1 MGLVEIP
8 FLALETALVIAW
20 LLARA
25 ALWVKRGH
33 LDWRRELLSLLML
46 VNIAVILRFTMFPFD
61 TVDGHVQPLPFD
73 SALAFPP
80 RLNLVPFAEFFTY
93 GSSRDTLVNILG
105 NCAMF
110 VPTGI
115 VLPIVYPKLDS
126 FAKVVGA
133 GALLSLVIEIVQL
146 PFHTRVTDVNDLM
159 LNTAGV
165 IIGCSLY
172 MLLKSRSHRGQ
183 RPGGRTRTASPRSMS
198 QRSTTTP
205 AER

>member
-1 MGLVEIP
+1 MVEIP
-8 FLALETALVIAW
+8 FVALETALVIVW

-73 SALAFPP
+73 PALAFPP

-93 GSSRDTLVNILG
+93 GSRRDALVNIIG

-133 GALLSLVIEIVQL
+133 GALLSLAIELVQL

-165 IIGCSLY
+165 VIGYCLY
-172 MLLKSRSHRGQ
+172 ALFKGHTHVASSRSVKKQ
-183 RPGGRTRTASPRSMS
+183 STAVFG
-198 QRSTTTP
+198 
-205 AER
+205 ER